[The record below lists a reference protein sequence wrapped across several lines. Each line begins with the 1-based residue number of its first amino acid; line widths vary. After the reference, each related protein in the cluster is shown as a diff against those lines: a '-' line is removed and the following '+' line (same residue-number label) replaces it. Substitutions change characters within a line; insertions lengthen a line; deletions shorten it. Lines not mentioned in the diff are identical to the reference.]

1 MKKRIL
7 IISIFL
13 VCLIVPLSLVIAQN
27 QTTDEDFPR
36 LIDFKMEVFREG
48 QLSEKKLL
56 VKLQI
61 WKADNSFLVSW
72 DYVHIEPLHDRKKIF
87 LSACHFST
95 DDGSVK
101 NVSVDKNGFSFRLE
115 YLEGHGL
122 TADIV
127 GKKREGQG
135 SYSVKANAIDFILG
149 AGLKKTTEKWVSTDK
164 KIVLPYKEV
173 F

>member
-13 VCLIVPLSLVIAQN
+13 VCLIIPLSLVIAKN

-36 LIDFKMEVFREG
+36 FIDFKMEVFREG

-56 VKLQI
+56 VNLEI
-61 WKADNSFLVSW
+61 WKIDNGFLVSW

-87 LSACHFST
+87 LNARHFST
-95 DDGSVK
+95 DDGSIK
-101 NVSVDKNGFSFRLE
+101 NVQVGKNGFSFRLE
-115 YLEGHGL
+115 HAGGHGL

-135 SYSVKANAIDFILG
+135 SYSVKANAIDFLLG
-149 AGLKKTTEKWVSTDK
+149 AGLKTTEKWVSTNK